1 MVKQM
6 KKIITRILT
15 ILIIIGAASFIMI
28 EALILIEG
36 SKKPANRV
44 DYVFVLGARLYGSVP
59 SPALRERLDAVSDY
73 LTENED
79 VKVVVSGGQGEDED
93 IPEAEAMAKYL
104 VNNGIKENRIILE
117 NQSTS
122 TFENL
127 QFSLDTIREFDD
139 KEDLDVLIVT
149 NKYHIFRAKFLA
161 KRLGMNPYGLPAKIP
176 PTIVIQS
183 YIREYFAVV
192 KSFIFDR

>member
-1 MVKQM
+1 M